1 MWTGLVMLIVLRL
14 PNPTSAEWMQLGR
27 HDSGTNHTELPL
39 PAEIGQVHPPKAPTI
54 RQAFLPNAAKPSG
67 RHPRAQ
73 PWH

>member
-39 PAEIGQVHPPKAPTI
+39 PAENEVDWTSSPPKGANNPTGLS
-54 RQAFLPNAAKPSG
+54 A
-67 RHPRAQ
+67 
-73 PWH
+73 